1 MFGIIRTAAEPGRR
15 RAPRRLLA
23 GLVALGLLITSCS
36 SGTSGGSSSPAAG
49 GAAGS
54 STSPAPASTSGS
66 ATGGS
71 ASAGAAT
78 GGSAAGQSST
88 GTSAAA
94 GAGGSSTAASGSAG
108 QSLHDQLPD
117 AIKQRGTL
125 VLGTTAQYPPC
136 ESFAPGSTEMVG
148 FEPDIWNAIG
158 QKLGVKIDATSL
170 DFSSLLPGVQ
180 SGKFDVAIECIR
192 DTAAREATVSFVDFI
207 YGAVGFLILATNAK
221 HISSDPLSV
230 CGLKAA
236 IVTGS
241 ANEDRMKQLSDNCTA
256 KGKAAIDVTK
266 FPAQANVLLALKS
279 GRADFTMQDYA
290 SAKYISQTSDVD
302 VTVVSQ
308 DFIPKGYLG
317 MVVAKDNVQ
326 LQNALLA
333 AMKAVI
339 ADGTYAQILKQWSV
353 SDLALN
359 DPGINLAASRPI
371 G

>member
-1 MFGIIRTAAEPGRR
+1 MFGTFPTTVVHRR
-15 RAPRRLLA
+15 RRTRRGLLA
-23 GLVALGLLITSCS
+23 GLLALGLLVASCS

-54 STSPAPASTSGS
+54 SAATESSTSGS
-66 ATGGS
+66 AASGS
-71 ASAGAAT
+71 AT
-78 GGSAAGQSST
+78 GQS
-88 GTSAAA
+88 A
-94 GAGGSSTAASGSAG
+94 SSPTAASGSGGSGSAASASGSGAG
-108 QSLHDQLPD
+108 PSLHDQLPD

-125 VLGTTAQYPPC
+125 ILGTTAQFPPC

-158 QKLGVKIDATSL
+158 QKLGVKVEATSL

-207 YGAVGFLILATNAK
+207 YGGVGFLILSNNAK
-221 HISSDPLSV
+221 NITSDPLSV

-241 ANEDRMKQLSDNCTA
+241 ANEDRMTQLSDNCKA

-290 SAKYISQTSDVD
+290 SAKYISKTSDVD

-326 LQNALLA
+326 LQNALLG

-339 ADGTYAQILKQWSV
+339 ADGTYAQVLKQWNI